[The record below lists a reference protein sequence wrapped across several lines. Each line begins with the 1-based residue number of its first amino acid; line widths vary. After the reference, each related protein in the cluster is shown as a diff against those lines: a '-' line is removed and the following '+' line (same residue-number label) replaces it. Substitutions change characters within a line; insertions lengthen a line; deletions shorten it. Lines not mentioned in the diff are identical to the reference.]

1 MYLKMAKRVLLETD
15 KRLVWKLAYNFGFKG
30 ALSVH
35 KHKKRLKRG
44 EYFPPF
50 LYVSVI
56 NSCNLRCQGCWVD
69 VAAKQEKIDVEA
81 MSRLIGEAKEMGNS
95 FFGILGG
102 EPFMH
107 PQLLEILERHPDCY
121 FQIFT
126 NGQFITDEIAKK
138 LRKLGNATP
147 LISVEGNE
155 IISNVRRGRNDVYEK
170 TMRGIQN
177 CLDNK
182 LLTGVCTSLCKS
194 NIDDL
199 LTEEWVDK
207 LIEMGVMYTWY
218 HIYRVAGPEPNP
230 ELALSPEEQLRARKF
245 VVEMRAR
252 KPIGVID
259 AYFDHDGTAL
269 CPAATGL
276 SHHINPWG
284 DIEPCPV
291 IQFATDSIHDESK
304 SLKDKFVQ
312 SEFLKDFREVVQQNT
327 RGCIILERPDLLIDL
342 VDKHGAK
349 DSTARKQ
356 ALQELQNL
364 ETRTSQYSPGNEVP
378 EKSWAYRIAK
388 KFFFND
394 FGVYQGADHSQ
405 TSAPGILANR
415 AGVGSTS
422 SDDPPNFVSLETMKK

>member
-44 EYFPPF
+44 EFFPPF
-50 LYVSVI
+50 LYISVI

-81 MSRLIGEAKEMGNS
+81 MSRLITEAKEMGNS

-155 IISNVRRGRNDVYEK
+155 IISNLRRGRNDVYEK
-170 TMRGIQN
+170 TMQGIQN
-177 CLDNK
+177 CLNNK

-199 LTEEWVDK
+199 LTEE
-207 LIEMGVMYTWY
+207 
-218 HIYRVAGPEPNP
+218 
-230 ELALSPEEQLRARKF
+230 
-245 VVEMRAR
+245 
-252 KPIGVID
+252 
-259 AYFDHDGTAL
+259 
-269 CPAATGL
+269 
-276 SHHINPWG
+276 
-284 DIEPCPV
+284 
-291 IQFATDSIHDESK
+291 
-304 SLKDKFVQ
+304 
-312 SEFLKDFREVVQQNT
+312 
-327 RGCIILERPDLLIDL
+327 
-342 VDKHGAK
+342 
-349 DSTARKQ
+349 
-356 ALQELQNL
+356 
-364 ETRTSQYSPGNEVP
+364 
-378 EKSWAYRIAK
+378 
-388 KFFFND
+388 
-394 FGVYQGADHSQ
+394 
-405 TSAPGILANR
+405 
-415 AGVGSTS
+415 
-422 SDDPPNFVSLETMKK
+422 